1 MRFIL
6 KDGGIHIVENYGFA
20 NNKIEGTVEVPGIV
34 PDRIEVSVNDLGFQ
48 ELQGNTLTVD
58 KKKLKGLYLT
68 LVFKV
73 TVDDKTHLFKADK
86 LPLTHMILL
95 GQPFEVVYP
104 EKITQLERRMDALT
118 TLIEEKTGWTVDTM
132 KELVETF
139 EDITR
144 KGSLF

>member
-6 KDGGIHIVENYGFA
+6 KNNSVYIVENYGFA
-20 NNKIEGTVEVPGIV
+20 NNKIEGTVEVPDLT
-34 PDRIEVSVNDLGFQ
+34 PDTIEVSVNDLGFVPIKDH
-48 ELQGNTLTVD
+48 TLRVD

-73 TVDDKTHLFKADK
+73 VSGDKTHIFKTDK

-95 GQPFEVVYP
+95 GEPFEVVYP
-104 EKITQLERRMDALT
+104 EKITQLENRMKALE
-118 TLIEEKTGWTVDTM
+118 LFVEKHTGWTVETM
-132 KELVETF
+132 QELVDTF